1 MKNKIRQAFAADEH
15 NSKYLIKKKPN
26 DCLHS
31 ESSKHPVL
39 ASFVVG
45 RKHVGLISNKIAL
58 LPLFT
63 ATFIDLLQYCPVLI
77 CFEPFNKS

>member
-45 RKHVGLISNKIAL
+45 RKHVGLI
-58 LPLFT
+58 
-63 ATFIDLLQYCPVLI
+63 
-77 CFEPFNKS
+77 